1 MEEIKITK
9 ELIEEHGLTEE
20 EYELIKRILKR
31 EPNLVELGLFSV
43 MWSEHCSYKSSK
55 IHLKKLPTEAP
66 WVIQGP
72 GENAGVIEIDE
83 NFAAVFKMESHNHPS
98 YIEPFQGAATGV
110 GGILRD
116 IFTMGARP
124 VLSMDPLFFGK
135 PDKPHNAYILNG
147 VVSGIA
153 WYGNCIGVPTIGGQT
168 FFASCYDHNPL
179 VNVMNLGIARKD
191 RIFKAKAT
199 GVGNPVIYVGS
210 KTGRDGIHGATMA
223 SDEFKEDAEQ
233 KKPNV
238 QVGDPFTEK
247 LLLEA
252 CLEAM
257 EKELIVG
264 IQDMGAAGLTCSTSE
279 MAAKGGTGIEID
291 LDLVPQREENMSAYE
306 LMLSES
312 QERMLIVAEKGKEK
326 ELIDIFKKWGID
338 AVVIGKVTD
347 DGLLRVKHRGE
358 TVAEVPVKYLA
369 EETPVYNRPAE
380 RPAYLDEV
388 KELPSIPE
396 PESLKDVFLSLLAS
410 YNIASKRFIWRQ
422 YDHMVQINTV
432 VYPGSDAAVIR
443 VKGTDKGIAASTD
456 VNPRYCYLNPKE
468 GAKQAVAEAARNVA
482 CSGAMPRAI
491 TNCLNFGNP
500 EKPEVMWQF
509 IQAVEG
515 MAEACRA
522 LETPVT
528 GGNVSF
534 YNETLGKGVWPS
546 PTIGMVGILKDVRKK
561 LTQFFKKEGHIV
573 VLIGKNRGEIG
584 GSEYLHLTHDM
595 VRGMPPAVDL
605 EYEKRLINALVE
617 LAEREVVAS
626 AHDVS
631 LGGLAVAIAES
642 CMNPEGFVGAEVELN
657 DDIRP
662 DFLLFGEEQG
672 RVVVSLAEE
681 RLEEL
686 KEIARKH
693 RLPFKVIGRT
703 TKSGSLLIKG
713 EGFNLELTR
722 GEILDAYNIL
732 NRTFD
737 PMMPDS

>member
-1 MEEIKITK
+1 MDEIKITK
-9 ELIEEHGLTEE
+9 EIIKEHGLTEE
-20 EYELIKRILKR
+20 EYELIKKILKR
-31 EPNLVELGLFSV
+31 EPNIVELGLFSV

-55 IHLKKLPTEAP
+55 IHLRKLPTEAP

-72 GENAGVIEIDE
+72 GENAGVIEVDE
-83 NFAAVFKMESHNHPS
+83 QFAAVFKMESHNHPS

-124 VLSMDPLFFGK
+124 ALSMDPLFFGN
-135 PDKPHNAYILNG
+135 PDNPHNAYILNG

-168 FFASCYDHNPL
+168 FFAPCYDHNPL
-179 VNVMNLGIARKD
+179 VNVMNLGIAKRDK
-191 RIFKAKAT
+191 IFKAKAA

-257 EKELIVG
+257 EKDIIVG

-279 MAAKGGTGIEID
+279 MAAKAGTGIEID
-291 LDLVPQREENMSAYE
+291 LDLVPQREENMNAYE
-306 LMLSES
+306 IMLSES
-312 QERMLIVAEKGKEK
+312 QERMLIVAERGKEQ
-326 ELIDIFKKWGID
+326 ELINIFKKWGID

-347 DGLLRVKHRGE
+347 DGLLKVKHKGKI
-358 TVAEVPVKYLA
+358 VAEVPVKYLA
-369 EETPVYNRPAE
+369 EETPVYRRPAKK
-380 RPAYLDEV
+380 PAYIEEL
-388 KELPSIPE
+388 KEIPYIPE
-396 PESLKDVFLSLLAS
+396 PKNLKEVFLSLLAS

-432 VYPGSDAAVIR
+432 IYPGSDAAVIR
-443 VKGTDKGIAASTD
+443 VKGTKKGIAVSTD
-456 VNPRYCYLNPKE
+456 VNPRYCYLNPRE
-468 GAKQAVAEAARNVA
+468 GAKQAVTEAARNVA
-482 CSGAMPRAI
+482 CSGAKPRAI

-509 IQAVEG
+509 IETIEG
-515 MAEACRA
+515 MAEACKA

-534 YNETLGKGVWPS
+534 YNETLGKGIWPS
-546 PTIGMVGILKDVRKK
+546 PSIGMVGILEDVTKRV
-561 LTQFFKKEGHIV
+561 TQFFKRSDHLI
-573 VLIGKNRGEIG
+573 VLIGKNKGEIG
-584 GSEYLHLTHDM
+584 GSEYLHKTHNM
-595 VRGMPPAVDL
+595 VKGTPPKVDL
-605 EYEKRLINALVE
+605 KYEKRLINALVE
-617 LAEREVVAS
+617 LAEKKLIAS
-626 AHDVS
+626 AHDIS
-631 LGGLAVAIAES
+631 LGGLAIALAES
-642 CMNPEGFVGAEVELN
+642 CMNPESFVGAEVELN
-657 DDIRP
+657 DNIRA
-662 DFLLFGEEQG
+662 DLLLFGEDQG
-672 RVVVSLAEE
+672 RVIISLSEKNFEE
-681 RLEEL
+681 F
-686 KEIARKH
+686 RKIMENYQ
-693 RLPFKVIGRT
+693 LPFEIIGKT
-703 TKSGSLLIKG
+703 NATKTLSIKG
-713 EGFNLELTR
+713 RNFNIELPEM
-722 GEILDAYNIL
+722 EILEAYNIL

-737 PMMPDS
+737 PMMF

>member
-1 MEEIKITK
+1 MDEIKITK
-9 ELIEEHGLTEE
+9 EIIKEHGLTEE
-20 EYELIKRILKR
+20 EYELIKKILKR
-31 EPNLVELGLFSV
+31 EPNIVELGLFSV

-55 IHLKKLPTEAP
+55 IHLRKLPTEAP

-72 GENAGVIEIDE
+72 GENAGVIEVDE
-83 NFAAVFKMESHNHPS
+83 QFAAVFKMESHNHPS

-124 VLSMDPLFFGK
+124 ALSMDPLFFGN
-135 PDKPHNAYILNG
+135 PDNPHNAYILNG

-168 FFASCYDHNPL
+168 FFAPCYDHNPL
-179 VNVMNLGIARKD
+179 VNVMNLGIAKRNK
-191 RIFKAKAT
+191 IFKAKAA

-257 EKELIVG
+257 EKDIIVG

-279 MAAKGGTGIEID
+279 MAAKAGTGIEID
-291 LDLVPQREENMSAYE
+291 LDLVPQREENMNAYE
-306 LMLSES
+306 IMLSES
-312 QERMLIVAEKGKEK
+312 QERMLIVAERGKEQ
-326 ELIDIFKKWGID
+326 ELINIFKKWGID

-347 DGLLRVKHRGE
+347 DGLLKVKHKGKI
-358 TVAEVPVKYLA
+358 VAEVPVKYLA
-369 EETPVYNRPAE
+369 EETPVYRRPAKK
-380 RPAYLDEV
+380 PAYIEEL
-388 KELPSIPE
+388 KEIPYIPE
-396 PESLKDVFLSLLAS
+396 PENLKEVFLSLLAS

-432 VYPGSDAAVIR
+432 IYPGSDAAVIR
-443 VKGTDKGIAASTD
+443 VKGTKKGIAVSTD
-456 VNPRYCYLNPKE
+456 VNPRYCYLNPRE
-468 GAKQAVAEAARNVA
+468 GAKQAVTEAARNVA
-482 CSGAMPRAI
+482 CSGAKPRAI

-509 IQAVEG
+509 IETIEG
-515 MAEACRA
+515 MAEACKA

-534 YNETLGKGVWPS
+534 YNETLGKGIWPS
-546 PTIGMVGILKDVRKK
+546 PSIGMVGILEDVTKRV
-561 LTQFFKKEGHIV
+561 TQFFKRSDHLI
-573 VLIGKNRGEIG
+573 VLIGKNKGEIG
-584 GSEYLHLTHDM
+584 GSEYLHRTHNM
-595 VRGMPPAVDL
+595 VKGTPPKVDL
-605 EYEKRLINALVE
+605 KYEKRLINALVE
-617 LAEREVVAS
+617 LAEKKLIAS
-626 AHDVS
+626 AHDIS
-631 LGGLAVAIAES
+631 LGGLAIALAES

-657 DDIRP
+657 DNIRA
-662 DFLLFGEEQG
+662 DLLLFGEDQG
-672 RVVVSLAEE
+672 RVIISLSEKNFEE
-681 RLEEL
+681 F
-686 KEIARKH
+686 RKIMENYQ
-693 RLPFKVIGRT
+693 LPFEIIGKT
-703 TKSGSLLIKG
+703 NATKTLSIKG
-713 EGFNLELTR
+713 RNFNIELPEM
-722 GEILDAYNIL
+722 EILEAYNIL

-737 PMMPDS
+737 PMMF